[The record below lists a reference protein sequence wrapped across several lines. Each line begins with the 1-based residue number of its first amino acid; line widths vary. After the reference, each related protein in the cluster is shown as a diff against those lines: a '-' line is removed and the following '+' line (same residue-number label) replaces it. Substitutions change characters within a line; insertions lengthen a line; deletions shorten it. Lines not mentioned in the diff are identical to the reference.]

1 MGLPSSLDGIVDSGC
16 SRKEK
21 LLRRELDGVERG
33 EALGLIGAF
42 APSDGSKAPS
52 FIAESRF
59 NGPIR
64 KLLEEALANLVTSGA
79 EEGPTWRI

>member
-1 MGLPSSLDGIVDSGC
+1 MGLPSSLDGTVDSGR

-21 LLRRELDGVERG
+21 LLHRELDGVERG

-42 APSDGSKAPS
+42 APSDASKAPN
-52 FIAESRF
+52 FIAESRS

-64 KLLEEALANLVTSGA
+64 KLLEEAAANLVTSGV
-79 EEGPTWRI
+79 ENGPT